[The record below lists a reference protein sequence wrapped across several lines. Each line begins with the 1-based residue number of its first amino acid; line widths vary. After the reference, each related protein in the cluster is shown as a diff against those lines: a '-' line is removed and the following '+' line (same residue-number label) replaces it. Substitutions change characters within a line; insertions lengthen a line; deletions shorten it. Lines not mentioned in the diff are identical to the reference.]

1 MNSESARARFKFRGE
16 NDSVRVMGVINLTP
30 DSFYAGSR
38 ARGVPEAVLR
48 ARQMVE
54 EGAAL
59 IDVGAESS
67 RPGSRPVPAAVEIER
82 LLPFVREV
90 KRALPVALSIDTWKA
105 EVASAAL
112 DAGADIINDITG
124 LTGDAGMASAIAARG
139 APVVLM
145 HMQGSPETMQARPA
159 YGDVVDDIAACL
171 KRSMQLALDAGVD
184 PEKIAID
191 PGIGF
196 GKTLLHNL
204 EILARLNEFS
214 ALGAPLVLGVSRKSF
229 IGNVLDLPVE
239 ERLEGS
245 LAAAAIGV
253 MKGASIIRAH
263 DVAATVRA
271 VKLAE
276 AIKRHERRSP

>member
-67 RPGSRPVPAAVEIER
+67 RPGSRPVPAAVEIQR

-105 EVASAAL
+105 EVACAAL

-145 HMQGSPETMQARPA
+145 HMQGSPETMQAKPA